1 MPCRTMELHKF
12 FTTRRAG
19 TILQKRTVFSAE
31 VPVRA
36 HWLDMIPSYAY
47 KEKSTYVNF
56 QDAYGTPYYQSE
68 SDHI

>member
-1 MPCRTMELHKF
+1 VQNNGTSQVFYHKKGRNNLAE
-12 FTTRRAG
+12 TYS
-19 TILQKRTVFSAE
+19 IFSAE